1 MKHNRR
7 SSDSQLRRTVLLES
21 FADNINVLEE
31 RPDELEKLCA
41 CRRER
46 EWTPLKKLRAEGFL
60 QLGDLPTDGWLLNA
74 VGNVA
79 HRCRDAAMF
88 CNEVEQL
95 QMMNVHDRKGR

>member
-1 MKHNRR
+1 M
-7 SSDSQLRRTVLLES
+7 RRTVLAEPLG
-21 FADNINVLEE
+21 DNINVLEE
-31 RPDELEKLCA
+31 RPDELEEL
-41 CRRER
+41 RPRGRER

-60 QLGDLPTDGWLLNA
+60 QLGDLPTDGRLLNA

-95 QMMNVHDRKGR
+95 QVMNVHKTRLVLSY